1 MYQSALSASDE
12 QATNSQGF
20 NGRILTLLT
29 SEELEQGPCLPGLEN
44 ILCHTPL
51 ARDARVCKAEAHRT
65 YLCGTI
71 VTPRH
76 TKDRRPISFGYLL
89 TKDQIIICDDAGV
102 AHRMFQRIREENPQ
116 LTDHIGGLLYG
127 FLELLIAKECT
138 IFKSWKRSCRS
149 WKKRYWRSSGNFNYQ
164 MTALRKELTSWS
176 RYYTAMDMV
185 CEFEENEN
193 EFFTD
198 IETRQFHMVR
208 EADRA
213 AENEAQILRE
223 YGLQIRSYF
232 RRNRYTAEPDRKM
245 TSSPLFFCPDLS
257 SWLVWDE
264 LFQYAGVVVEIWL
277 SCGNRDQL
285 GNRDDLQLDHER
297 KILVTS
303 IWNDILPKDGKAAR
317 KRHPLA
323 CQILFYIIKG
333 INGRR
338 RIGRKKF

>member
-89 TKDQIIICDDAGV
+89 TKDRMIICDDAGV

-116 LTDHIGGLLYG
+116 LTDHIGGLLYE
-127 FLELLIAKECT
+127 FLELLIAKDMHHLQELEEML
-138 IFKSWKRSCRS
+138 SQLEEQVLE
-149 WKKRYWRSSGNFNYQ
+149 GGLDNLNHQ
-164 MTALRKELTSWS
+164 MTVLRKELTNWG
-176 RYYTAMDMV
+176 RYYTQLEDMV

-198 IETRQFHMVR
+198 IETRQFHMVEKR
-208 EADRA
+208 IARLK
-213 AENEAQILRE
+213 NEAQILRE
-223 YGLQIRSYF
+223 YGLQIR
-232 RRNRYTAEPDRKM
+232 
-245 TSSPLFFCPDLS
+245 
-257 SWLVWDE
+257 E
-264 LFQYAGVVVEIWL
+264 LFQAEIDIRQ
-277 SCGNRDQL
+277 NRIM
-285 GNRDDLQLDHER
+285 
-297 KILVTS
+297 KILTIVTT
-303 IWNDILPKDGKAAR
+303 IFLPLTLVAGWYGMNFSNMPELSWKYGYPAVIVISLVIVMLCLWIMK
-317 KRHPLA
+317 K
-323 CQILFYIIKG
+323 
-333 INGRR
+333 
-338 RIGRKKF
+338 KKFW

>member
-127 FLELLIAKECT
+127 FLELLIAKDMHHLQELEE
-138 IFKSWKRSCRS
+138 KLSELEEEVLE
-149 WKKRYWRSSGNFNYQ
+149 GVLDNFNYQ

-176 RYYTAMDMV
+176 RYYTQLEDMV

-193 EFFTD
+193 EFCTD
-198 IETRQFHMVR
+198 IETRQFHMVEKR
-208 EADRA
+208 IARLK
-213 AENEAQILRE
+213 NEAQILRE
-223 YGLQIRSYF
+223 YGLQIR
-232 RRNRYTAEPDRKM
+232 
-245 TSSPLFFCPDLS
+245 
-257 SWLVWDE
+257 E
-264 LFQYAGVVVEIWL
+264 LFQAEIDIRQ
-277 SCGNRDQL
+277 NRIM
-285 GNRDDLQLDHER
+285 
-297 KILVTS
+297 KILTIVTT
-303 IWNDILPKDGKAAR
+303 IFLPLTLVAGWYGMNFSNMPELSWKYGYPAVIVISLVIVMICLWTMK
-317 KRHPLA
+317 K
-323 CQILFYIIKG
+323 
-333 INGRR
+333 
-338 RIGRKKF
+338 KKFW

>member
-127 FLELLIAKECT
+127 FLELLIAKDMHHLQELEE
-138 IFKSWKRSCRS
+138 KLSELEEEVLE
-149 WKKRYWRSSGNFNYQ
+149 GVLDNFNYQ

-176 RYYTAMDMV
+176 RYYTQLEDMV

-198 IETRQFHMVR
+198 IETRQFHMVEKR
-208 EADRA
+208 IARLK
-213 AENEAQILRE
+213 NEAQILRE
-223 YGLQIRSYF
+223 YGLQIR
-232 RRNRYTAEPDRKM
+232 
-245 TSSPLFFCPDLS
+245 
-257 SWLVWDE
+257 E
-264 LFQYAGVVVEIWL
+264 LFQAEIDIRQ
-277 SCGNRDQL
+277 NRIM
-285 GNRDDLQLDHER
+285 
-297 KILVTS
+297 KILTIVTT
-303 IWNDILPKDGKAAR
+303 IFLPLTLVAGWYGMNFVGMPELHWKYGYPAVILVSVGIVAA
-317 KRHPLA
+317 LV
-323 CQILFYIIKG
+323 IYF
-333 INGRR
+333 
-338 RIGRKKF
+338 KKKKWL

>member
-127 FLELLIAKECT
+127 FLELLIAKDMHHLQELEE
-138 IFKSWKRSCRS
+138 KLSELEEEVLE
-149 WKKRYWRSSGNFNYQ
+149 GVLDNFNYQ

-176 RYYTAMDMV
+176 RYYTQLEDMV

-198 IETRQFHMVR
+198 IETRQFHMVEKR
-208 EADRA
+208 IARLK
-213 AENEAQILRE
+213 NEAQILRE
-223 YGLQIRSYF
+223 YGLQIR
-232 RRNRYTAEPDRKM
+232 
-245 TSSPLFFCPDLS
+245 
-257 SWLVWDE
+257 E
-264 LFQYAGVVVEIWL
+264 LFQAEIDIRQ
-277 SCGNRDQL
+277 NRIM
-285 GNRDDLQLDHER
+285 
-297 KILVTS
+297 KILTIVTLS
-303 IWNDILPKDGKAAR
+303 LIHI
-317 KRHPLA
+317 
-323 CQILFYIIKG
+323 
-333 INGRR
+333 
-338 RIGRKKF
+338 

>member
-127 FLELLIAKECT
+127 FLELLIAKDMHHLQELEE
-138 IFKSWKRSCRS
+138 KLSELEEEVLE
-149 WKKRYWRSSGNFNYQ
+149 GVLDNFNYQ
-164 MTALRKELTSWS
+164 LTALRKELTSWS
-176 RYYTAMDMV
+176 RYYTQLEDMV

-198 IETRQFHMVR
+198 IETRQFHMVEKR
-208 EADRA
+208 IARLK
-213 AENEAQILRE
+213 NEAQILRE
-223 YGLQIRSYF
+223 YGLQIR
-232 RRNRYTAEPDRKM
+232 
-245 TSSPLFFCPDLS
+245 
-257 SWLVWDE
+257 E
-264 LFQYAGVVVEIWL
+264 LFQAEIDIRQ
-277 SCGNRDQL
+277 NRIM
-285 GNRDDLQLDHER
+285 
-297 KILVTS
+297 KILTIVTA
-303 IWNDILPKDGKAAR
+303 IFLPLTLVAGWYGMNFSNMPELSWKYGYPAVIVISLVIVMICLWTMK
-317 KRHPLA
+317 K
-323 CQILFYIIKG
+323 
-333 INGRR
+333 
-338 RIGRKKF
+338 KKFW

>member
-127 FLELLIAKECT
+127 FLELLIAKDMHHLQELEE
-138 IFKSWKRSCRS
+138 KLSELEEEVLE
-149 WKKRYWRSSGNFNYQ
+149 GVLDNFNYQ

-176 RYYTAMDMV
+176 RYYTQLEDMV

-198 IETRQFHMVR
+198 IETRQFPMVEKR
-208 EADRA
+208 IARLK
-213 AENEAQILRE
+213 NEAQILRE
-223 YGLQIRSYF
+223 YGLQIR
-232 RRNRYTAEPDRKM
+232 
-245 TSSPLFFCPDLS
+245 
-257 SWLVWDE
+257 E
-264 LFQYAGVVVEIWL
+264 LFQAEIDIRQ
-277 SCGNRDQL
+277 NRIM
-285 GNRDDLQLDHER
+285 
-297 KILVTS
+297 KILTIVTT
-303 IWNDILPKDGKAAR
+303 IFLPLTLVAGWYGMNFSNMPELSWKYGYPAVIVISLVIVMICLWTMK
-317 KRHPLA
+317 K
-323 CQILFYIIKG
+323 
-333 INGRR
+333 
-338 RIGRKKF
+338 KKFW

>member
-1 MYQSALSASDE
+1 MNKQ
-12 QATNSQGF
+12 TNSQGF

-127 FLELLIAKECT
+127 FLELLIAKDMHHLQELEE
-138 IFKSWKRSCRS
+138 KLSELEEEVLE
-149 WKKRYWRSSGNFNYQ
+149 GVLDNFNYQ

-176 RYYTAMDMV
+176 RYYTQLEDMV
-185 CEFEENEN
+185 CEFEENEMN
-193 EFFTD
+193 SLLT
-198 IETRQFHMVR
+198 
-208 EADRA
+208 
-213 AENEAQILRE
+213 
-223 YGLQIRSYF
+223 
-232 RRNRYTAEPDRKM
+232 
-245 TSSPLFFCPDLS
+245 
-257 SWLVWDE
+257 
-264 LFQYAGVVVEIWL
+264 
-277 SCGNRDQL
+277 
-285 GNRDDLQLDHER
+285 
-297 KILVTS
+297 
-303 IWNDILPKDGKAAR
+303 
-317 KRHPLA
+317 
-323 CQILFYIIKG
+323 
-333 INGRR
+333 
-338 RIGRKKF
+338 

>member
-127 FLELLIAKECT
+127 FLELLIAKDMHHLQELEE
-138 IFKSWKRSCRS
+138 KLSELEEEVLE
-149 WKKRYWRSSGNFNYQ
+149 GVLDNFNYQ

-176 RYYTAMDMV
+176 RYYTQLEDMV

-198 IETRQFHMVR
+198 IETRQFHMVEKR
-208 EADRA
+208 IARLK
-213 AENEAQILRE
+213 NEAQILRE
-223 YGLQIRSYF
+223 YGLQIRELFQAEIDIRQNHYF
-232 RRNRYTAEPDRKM
+232 SA
-245 TSSPLFFCPDLS
+245 PDLS

-285 GNRDDLQLDHER
+285 GNRDDLPLDHEKE

-303 IWNDILPKDGKAAR
+303 ILCMTSSRKDGESRA
-317 KRHPLA
+317 
-323 CQILFYIIKG
+323 
-333 INGRR
+333 
-338 RIGRKKF
+338 

>member
-127 FLELLIAKECT
+127 FLELLIAKDMHHLQELEE
-138 IFKSWKRSCRS
+138 KLSELEEEVLE
-149 WKKRYWRSSGNFNYQ
+149 GVLDNFNYQ

-176 RYYTAMDMV
+176 RYYTQLEDMV
-185 CEFEENEN
+185 CEFEE
-193 EFFTD
+193 
-198 IETRQFHMVR
+198 TRQFHMVEKR
-208 EADRA
+208 IARLK
-213 AENEAQILRE
+213 NEAQILRE
-223 YGLQIRSYF
+223 YGLQIR
-232 RRNRYTAEPDRKM
+232 
-245 TSSPLFFCPDLS
+245 
-257 SWLVWDE
+257 E
-264 LFQYAGVVVEIWL
+264 LFQAEIDIRQ
-277 SCGNRDQL
+277 NRIM
-285 GNRDDLQLDHER
+285 
-297 KILVTS
+297 KILTIVTT
-303 IWNDILPKDGKAAR
+303 IFLPLTLVAGWYGMNFSNMPELSWKYGYPAVIVISLVIVMICLWTMK
-317 KRHPLA
+317 K
-323 CQILFYIIKG
+323 
-333 INGRR
+333 
-338 RIGRKKF
+338 KKFW

>member
-127 FLELLIAKECT
+127 FLELLIAKDMHHLQELEE
-138 IFKSWKRSCRS
+138 KLSELEEEVLE
-149 WKKRYWRSSGNFNYQ
+149 GVLDNFNYQ

-176 RYYTAMDMV
+176 RYYTQLEDMV

-198 IETRQFHMVR
+198 IETRQCHMVEKR
-208 EADRA
+208 IARLK
-213 AENEAQILRE
+213 NEAQILRE
-223 YGLQIRSYF
+223 YGLQIR
-232 RRNRYTAEPDRKM
+232 
-245 TSSPLFFCPDLS
+245 
-257 SWLVWDE
+257 E
-264 LFQYAGVVVEIWL
+264 LFQAEIDIRQ
-277 SCGNRDQL
+277 NRIM
-285 GNRDDLQLDHER
+285 
-297 KILVTS
+297 KILTIVTT
-303 IWNDILPKDGKAAR
+303 IFLPLTLVAGWYGMNFSNMPELSWKYGYPAVIVISLVIVMICLWTMK
-317 KRHPLA
+317 K
-323 CQILFYIIKG
+323 
-333 INGRR
+333 
-338 RIGRKKF
+338 KKFW